1 MSRFNFLF
9 LLLLEHV
16 YLHIQHYIHSCKNRT
31 MNLYMYTTHNDR
43 SRNFFQTLIIHF
55 PIELH
60 DFIFPL
66 IRHRY
71 FSQEFVRDKHNE
83 RRKLIEMM
91 PKTST
96 ITKSQIFQDTNVKMV
111 EFRWIF
117 RGNKGLKTNENNTN
131 SP

>member
-1 MSRFNFLF
+1 M
-9 LLLLEHV
+9 
-16 YLHIQHYIHSCKNRT
+16 Y
-31 MNLYMYTTHNDR
+31 LYMYTTHNDR

-66 IRHRY
+66 IRRRY

-83 RRKLIEMM
+83 RGKLIEMM

-96 ITKSQIFQDTNVKMV
+96 ITKSQIFHDTNVKMV